1 MKLALFYT
9 LLAIF
14 ATASWVSVSAKHSV
28 QKSHYADVAELE
40 SDSSSCFSGE
50 EACVT
55 NTECCS
61 GRCNGSGYCKRHEGH
76 PAEVSEEL
84 ELEESDSS
92 SCFSGEEAC
101 VTNTECCS
109 GRCNGSGYCK
119 RHEGHPAEV
128 SDEDEDLISP
138 IGNLRLN
145 INPLTCLAQNEDCT
159 TNGDC
164 CSGRCNSSGYCKLHD
179 GSHQERR

>member
-40 SDSSSCFSGE
+40 SDSSACFSGE
-50 EACVT
+50 EAC
-55 NTECCS
+55 S
-61 GRCNGSGYCKRHEGH
+61 
-76 PAEVSEEL
+76 
-84 ELEESDSS
+84 
-92 SCFSGEEAC
+92 
-101 VTNTECCS
+101 TNTECCS

>member
-28 QKSHYADVAELE
+28 QKSHYADVAEL
-40 SDSSSCFSGE
+40 
-50 EACVT
+50 
-55 NTECCS
+55 
-61 GRCNGSGYCKRHEGH
+61 
-76 PAEVSEEL
+76 
-84 ELEESDSS
+84 ESDSS